1 MVSQI
6 AKLQDDEIIFLFK
19 YIYL

>member
-19 YIYL
+19 YIY